1 MPKKYKQEGFDDS
14 FYKLAG
20 EVAKVLLKNKDPSDE
35 GLKSTEIQR
44 KQVEELLDAE
54 KKFKEN
60 ILKYRQSTEV
70 YKKFLQKVCIK
81 NRNILS
87 ARPYFRETATSFS
100 KNITP
105 AIKANDIETLKT
117 FDINYQFIKFI
128 KDNWLGPF
136 PKHAKEIEEKEKE
149 ERKKPID
156 RRKLPKR
163 AEDLFQRVHR
173 AREILI
179 ENNMPLAINRAK
191 LFYRKTPRSHLTL
204 MDLIGICSMGLAAGI
219 DKWCGT
225 YSPVFRSVCIGR
237 MVGNM
242 IDNYSETLLHF
253 YPSDKRILYKANSI
267 RGRRGI
273 EEMGNLADA
282 VNNAFEEDAKEG
294 KSIPKNKVKVGELS
308 ELMCA
313 ASTVSAD
320 STVNDEGYGVYSYTQ
335 DPNVD
340 IEKHFIQKE
349 ETSRMLMFASKLPIL
364 HRKILRLK
372 GIKL

>member
-1 MPKKYKQEGFDDS
+1 MHKKFKQEGFDDS
-14 FYKLAG
+14 FYKLAS
-20 EVAKVLLKNKDPSDE
+20 EIARVIAINKDPSDV
-35 GLKSTEIQR
+35 GLKSVEIQR

-87 ARPYFRETATSFS
+87 ARPYFRETAISFS
-100 KNITP
+100 RNITP
-105 AIKANDIETLKT
+105 AIKENAIEVLKT
-117 FDINYQFIKFI
+117 FDINYQFIKFV

-136 PKHAKEIEEKEKE
+136 PK
-149 ERKKPID
+149 
-156 RRKLPKR
+156 R
-163 AEDLFQRVHR
+163 AEALYERVHR
-173 AREILI
+173 ARNILI
-179 ENNMPLAINRAK
+179 ENNMPLAVNRAK

-204 MDLIGICSMGLAAGI
+204 MDLIGICAMGLAAGI

-242 IDNYSETLLHF
+242 IDSYSETLLHF

-282 VNNAFEEDAKEG
+282 VNNAFTEDAKEG
-294 KSIPKNKVKVGELS
+294 KNVPKTKVKVGELS
-308 ELMCA
+308 ELMSA

-340 IEKHFIQKE
+340 IEKQFIHRE
-349 ETSRMLMFASKLPIL
+349 ETSRMLVLASKLPIVY
-364 HRKILRLK
+364 RKILRLK
-372 GIKL
+372 GVKL